1 MHSIRTRISIG
12 PTDDAAGARGGSS
25 APPSVAAASLPAARG
40 SAPYNPRMRSRSLKR
55 AAGVVVVRDTADG
68 PRFLLLRAYRNWDL
82 PKGRLEAGETSL
94 EGAIREVREETGLG
108 DLQFGWGEDSID
120 TEPYAGG
127 KVVRF
132 YVARSPDGAVSL
144 PINPLLGRAEHHEFR
159 WVALATA
166 LSLTVPR
173 LQRVLHW
180 AAERIG
186 LERPAAPG

>member
-1 MHSIRTRISIG
+1 
-12 PTDDAAGARGGSS
+12 
-25 APPSVAAASLPAARG
+25 
-40 SAPYNPRMRSRSLKR
+40 MRSRSLKR
-55 AAGVVVVRDTADG
+55 AAGVVVVRETPDG

-82 PKGRLEAGETSL
+82 PKGRLEAGETAL

-108 DLQFGWGEDSID
+108 DLEFAWGEESID

-132 YVARSPDGAVSL
+132 YVARSPGGAVTL
-144 PINPLLGRAEHHEFR
+144 PVNPLIGRAEHHEFR
-159 WVALATA
+159 WVVLATG

-173 LQRVLHW
+173 LQRVLRW

-186 LERPAAPG
+186 LEAPAASA